1 MRSEGPRTEF
11 WGSDPA
17 VRIPA
22 VAETVTI
29 RGTSVYGLN
38 NKASLIVPI
47 AVIQN
52 SEYLLVNALI
62 DSGAQGNFIDKDLA
76 RALDTEDLP
85 EPIIMRNV
93 DGTENM
99 AGAIRK
105 QMHIKIMMDDHP
117 FYIKAYVTNLGQTPI
132 ILGDTW
138 LQDVNPK
145 IDWARRSLTFYRQSL
160 PKKHAS
166 KEALRNFLQRPKGI
180 ASLIDTDEETIA
192 KITMATH
199 LAQQ

>member
-1 MRSEGPRTEF
+1 MRSKGPRAEF

-52 SEYLLVNALI
+52 SEYLLINALI
-62 DSGAQGNFIDKDLA
+62 DSGTQGNFIDEDLA

-85 EPIIMRNV
+85 EPIIVRNV

-105 QMHIKIMMDDHP
+105 QTHIKIMMDDHP
-117 FYIKAYVTNLGQTPI
+117 FYIKAYVTNLRQTPI
-132 ILGDTW
+132 ILRDTW

-145 IDWARRSLTFYRQSL
+145 IDWAWRSLTFY
-160 PKKHAS
+160 
-166 KEALRNFLQRPKGI
+166 
-180 ASLIDTDEETIA
+180 
-192 KITMATH
+192 
-199 LAQQ
+199 